1 METGVGAAG
10 HIGVG
15 RASELARS
23 VPTVCPFS
31 GLSFKVCLGTLA
43 PGYYLVTAYNNPGQ
57 WTLDARYWTVKWP
70 GAGAGAELGYQ
81 WQAKYR
87 WRPEFQFG
95 LQGFRRTRS
104 LARLVAAPEP
114 VAPGRAGAVWQ
125 PAVGRRAAVAVPG
138 GLPPGLG
145 QRPQREHV
153 FAAPAPGVLTAR

>member
-1 METGVGAAG
+1 MQQAILAP
-10 HIGVG
+10 G

-23 VPTVCPFS
+23 VPTACPFS

-70 GAGAGAELGYQ
+70 GAGAGAELRYQ

-95 LQGFRRTRS
+95 LQGFGELGPWRDWSPRQS
-104 LARLVAAPEP
+104 QSH
-114 VAPGRAGAVWQ
+114 RAGPVLFGSLPLAEEPQWLYQ
-125 PAVGRRAAVAVPG
+125 AAYLLGSINARKGNMFSLRLRR
-138 GLPPGLG
+138 
-145 QRPQREHV
+145 V
-153 FAAPAPGVLTAR
+153 F